1 MQTVD
6 PMLPVQYKIK
16 SKTLENHDTF
26 TFELLPLDP
35 EGNFRFLPGQF
46 NMLYL
51 FGMGEVAISISGD
64 SEKALPIVHT
74 IRAVGTVTKA
84 MQNLQA
90 GDVIGVRGP
99 FGSSWPIESA
109 KGKDVLVIVG
119 GIGLAPLRPVLYYLM
134 AHRENYGQVSLLYGA
149 RTPED
154 QIFMSEYLEWS
165 KKLDVYTTVDRVDK
179 NKNNW
184 QGQVGVVTNLIAKAK
199 FDASNSVAMI
209 CGPEIMMRFVGLK
222 LKDYGMK
229 FEDIFISMERNMK
242 CAIGFCG
249 HCQLAGTFICKNG
262 PVYTYQEM
270 QKYLELREV

>member
-6 PMLPVQYKIK
+6 PMLPIQYRIK
-16 SKTLENHDTF
+16 SKTLENQDTF

-99 FGSSWPIESA
+99 FGSSWPIETA

-134 AHRENYGQVSLLYGA
+134 AHREDYGQVSLLYGA

-154 QIFMSEYLEWS
+154 QIFMSEYSEWS
-165 KKLDVYTTVDRVDK
+165 KKLAVYTTVDRVDK
-179 NKNNW
+179 TKNNW
-184 QGQVGVVTNLIAKAK
+184 QGQVGVVTNLISKAK
-199 FDASNSVAMI
+199 FDANNSIAMI

-222 LKDYGMK
+222 LKDLGMNL
-229 FEDIFISMERNMK
+229 ENIFISMERNMK

>member
-6 PMLPVQYKIK
+6 PMLPVQYQIK
-16 SKTLENHDTF
+16 SKVNENQDTF

-74 IRAVGTVTKA
+74 IRAVGTVTRA

-90 GDVIGVRGP
+90 GDLIGVRGP

-134 AHRENYGQVSLLYGA
+134 AHREDYGQVSLLYGA

-154 QIFMSEYLEWS
+154 QIFMSEYQEWS
-165 KKLDVYTTVDRVDK
+165 KKLDVYTTIDRVDRT
-179 NKNNW
+179 KNNW
-184 QGQVGVVTNLIAKAK
+184 QGQVGVVTNLISKAK
-199 FDASNSVAMI
+199 FDANNSIAMI

-222 LKDYGMK
+222 LKDHGMK

>member
-1 MQTVD
+1 MQIVD
-6 PMLPVQYKIK
+6 PMLPIQYRIK

-64 SEKALPIVHT
+64 SEKALPVVHT

-99 FGSSWPIESA
+99 FGSSWPIETA

-134 AHRENYGQVSLLYGA
+134 AHREDYGQVSLLYGA

-154 QIFMSEYLEWS
+154 QIFMSEYSEWS
-165 KKLDVYTTVDRVDK
+165 KKLAVYTTVDRVDK
-179 NKNNW
+179 TKNNW

-199 FDASNSVAMI
+199 FDANNSIAMI

-222 LKDYGMK
+222 LKDLGMNL
-229 FEDIFISMERNMK
+229 ENIFISMERNMK

>member
-6 PMLPVQYKIK
+6 PMLPIQYRIK
-16 SKTLENHDTF
+16 SKVDENQDTF

-64 SEKALPIVHT
+64 SEKALPVVHT

-84 MQNLQA
+84 MQNLQT

-99 FGSSWPIESA
+99 FGSSWPIETA

-134 AHRENYGQVSLLYGA
+134 AHREDYGQVSLLYGA

-154 QIFMSEYLEWS
+154 QIFMSEYSEWS
-165 KKLDVYTTVDRVDK
+165 KKLAVYTIVDRVDK
-179 NKNNW
+179 TKNNW

-199 FDASNSVAMI
+199 FDANNSIAMI
-209 CGPEIMMRFVGLK
+209 CGPEIMMRFVGLT
-222 LKDYGMK
+222 LKDQGMSL
-229 FEDIFISMERNMK
+229 ENIFISMERNMK

-270 QKYLELREV
+270 EKYLELREV

>member
-6 PMLPVQYKIK
+6 PMLPIQYRIK
-16 SKTLENHDTF
+16 SKTLENQDTF

-64 SEKALPIVHT
+64 SEKALQIVHT

-99 FGSSWPIESA
+99 FGSSWPIETA

-134 AHRENYGQVSLLYGA
+134 AHREDYGQVSLLYGA
-149 RTPED
+149 RTPKD
-154 QIFMSEYLEWS
+154 QIFMSEYSEWS
-165 KKLDVYTTVDRVDK
+165 KKLAVYTTVDRVDK
-179 NKNNW
+179 TKNNW

-222 LKDYGMK
+222 LKDLGMNL
-229 FEDIFISMERNMK
+229 ENIFISMERNMK

>member
-6 PMLPVQYKIK
+6 PMLPIQYRIK
-16 SKTLENHDTF
+16 SKTLENQDTF

-99 FGSSWPIESA
+99 FGSSWPIETA

-134 AHRENYGQVSLLYGA
+134 AHREDYGQVSLLYGA

-154 QIFMSEYLEWS
+154 QIFMSEYSEWS
-165 KKLDVYTTVDRVDK
+165 KKLAVYTTVDRVDK
-179 NKNNW
+179 TKNNW

-199 FDASNSVAMI
+199 FDANNSIAMI

-222 LKDYGMK
+222 LKDLGMNL
-229 FEDIFISMERNMK
+229 ENIFISMERNMK

>member
-6 PMLPVQYKIK
+6 PMLPVQYRIK
-16 SKTLENHDTF
+16 NKVNENQDTF

-64 SEKALPIVHT
+64 SERALPIVHT

-90 GDVIGVRGP
+90 GDLIGVRGP

-134 AHRENYGQVSLLYGA
+134 AHREDYGQVSLLYGA

-154 QIFMSEYLEWS
+154 QIFMSEYQEWS
-165 KKLDVYTTVDRVDK
+165 KKLDVYTTVDRVDRT
-179 NKNNW
+179 KNNW

-199 FDASNSVAMI
+199 FDANNSIAMI
-209 CGPEIMMRFVGLK
+209 CGPEIMMRFVWRK
-222 LKDYGMK
+222 LKDHGMK

>member
-1 MQTVD
+1 MQIVD
-6 PMLPVQYKIK
+6 PMLPIQYRIK
-16 SKTLENHDTF
+16 SKTLENQDTF

-64 SEKALPIVHT
+64 SEKALPVVHT

-99 FGSSWPIESA
+99 FGSSWPIETA

-134 AHRENYGQVSLLYGA
+134 AHREDYGQVSLLYGA

-154 QIFMSEYLEWS
+154 QIFMSEYSEWS
-165 KKLDVYTTVDRVDK
+165 KKLAVYTTVDRVDK
-179 NKNNW
+179 TKNNW
-184 QGQVGVVTNLIAKAK
+184 QGQVGVVTNLISKAK
-199 FDASNSVAMI
+199 FDANNSIAMI

-222 LKDYGMK
+222 LKDLGMNL
-229 FEDIFISMERNMK
+229 ENIFISMERNMK